1 VEGQTA
7 EDCEAAVGIGS
18 LQMDGVRVIE
28 TIGAEVFTEFAQICR
43 IANFLN
49 GEEVGLY
56 FKNCAPDR
64 GFLGLGLGIIFAPF
78 SINATVH
85 G

>member
-1 VEGQTA
+1 
-7 EDCEAAVGIGS
+7 
-18 LQMDGVRVIE
+18 MRVIE
-28 TIGAEVFTEFAQICR
+28 TIGAEVLAQFAQICR

-64 GFLGLGLGIIFAPF
+64 GFLGLGLGVIFARR
-78 SINATVH
+78 
-85 G
+85 